1 MKFKN
6 THVNINQKDSH
17 VLTKKKK
24 SGGAGGG
31 RKITDI
37 LTQPDRRKDCFI
49 PPLFTKIL
57 PFPANTWAWKLQW
70 HLNAVLCNVHPTGR
84 SATFWIVNIN
94 LNKASFVYFY
104 AHVPMGKKI
113 KTFLP
118 YIALTLL
125 SPLLFTALV
134 TRLMNPKVIFLLPIN
149 ESEGGGESNSRGQPR
164 R

>member
-6 THVNINQKDSH
+6 THVNVNQKESH
-17 VLTKKKK
+17 VLTKK
-24 SGGAGGG
+24 SGGRG
-31 RKITDI
+31 RKGKITDI
-37 LTQPDRRKDCFI
+37 LRQLDRGKDCFI

-94 LNKASFVYFY
+94 LNKALFIYFY
-104 AHVPMGKKI
+104 VHLPMWLKKWGPF
-113 KTFLP
+113 FLP

-134 TRLMNPKVIFLLPIN
+134 MRLMNPKLLFLLPIN
-149 ESEGGGESNSRGQPR
+149 ENEGG
-164 R
+164 

>member
-1 MKFKN
+1 MFL
-6 THVNINQKDSH
+6 Q
-17 VLTKKKK
+17 KKKK
-24 SGGAGGG
+24 AGGRGG

-113 KTFLP
+113 KTFL
-118 YIALTLL
+118 
-125 SPLLFTALV
+125 SPIYSP
-134 TRLMNPKVIFLLPIN
+134 NPSLPSFIYCPCHEVN
-149 ESEGGGESNSRGQPR
+149 EP
-164 R
+164 